1 MVTGITNLP
10 SEVDTLTGKA
20 EAYSQMDCHSE
31 TGKWFLFIPQAEYCI
46 GCPEYCIGCSASA
59 PNHRS
64 PNQISLN

>member
-46 GCPEYCIGCSASA
+46 GCSASA
-59 PNHRS
+59 